1 MYKKYLNN
9 LKMNI
14 NSITK
19 QDNLKIYLILYLT
32 GLLLILISI
41 ITNKFILAYIGIG
54 LISSIICYFI
64 FQNYPKKMI
73 YVILLTGLFI
83 YLSLSML
90 WNSGFFWNSDSWRYW
105 GTSIYFI
112 ESGFLDITK
121 MDFFYSYPTIG
132 FQSLMSILFLIMGFR
147 DMFSFRIISILIT
160 IIPSLIVY
168 LLLKEESIKKA
179 NLASFLTFFGI
190 GGIYIFYLS
199 GTMTISLGLV
209 IISIL
214 LYLDHLRIS
223 YKYSHLKI
231 FILHLLSYI
240 LLLNTHLWST
250 LTYILFLFLLT
261 NVLILFSRHVYKSF
275 LFNYIFYLLLLLY
288 YLKNLGF
295 QNHTFVR
302 FLLIDK
308 LHLDIFG
315 IEPYIFLFL
324 VVIILS
330 LLVFLLVYIFR
341 NNMQKVMTIISLSLK
356 NNDHNNRLERFSY
369 IIPFLLSVFMYIIYV
384 YTPYFTT
391 KTFIEVLISHIGLII
406 FLTLIS
412 FGVLKLFNS
421 KTKDSIKIIVFSWLL
436 INAVMFII
444 GFISLNLEIKI
455 IHPWRHL
462 AYISLLAMIPVTF
475 ALFSFRKKRFTK
487 IFVIVFLVLIAIIST
502 YPNVLLKY
510 DSAEEFA
517 VLDWIKLKTH
527 PDSVIAVDGRLLGPI
542 WSISKRYST
551 FNYNIIFKEP
561 INSTAFQH
569 VLNEDVAYDK
579 NLVGTNY
586 ILWSN
591 EYIKKGAALSQGYIK
606 LNNDVVYGFENSK
619 LFDKIYST
627 KNICLFYK
635 RDNNNM

>member
-19 QDNLKIYLILYLT
+19 QNNLKICLILYLA
-32 GLLLILISI
+32 GLLLVLISI
-41 ITNKFILAYIGIG
+41 ITNKFILTYIGIG

-64 FQNYPKKMI
+64 FQNSHKKMI

-83 YLSLSML
+83 SFSLSML

-121 MDFFYSYPTIG
+121 MDFFYRYPTIG
-132 FQSLMSILFLIMGFR
+132 FQSLMSILFLIIGLR
-147 DMFSFRIISILIT
+147 DMFSFRILSILIT

-190 GGIYIFYLS
+190 GGIYLFYIS

-214 LYLDHLRIS
+214 LYLDHLIINN
-223 YKYSHLKI
+223 KYSHLKI
-231 FILHLLSYI
+231 FILHLLFFI

-250 LTYILFLFLLT
+250 LIYILFLFLLT
-261 NVLILFSRHVYKSF
+261 NILILLSHQVYKNYI
-275 LFNYIFYLLLLLY
+275 FNYIFYLLLLLN
-288 YLKNLGF
+288 YLKDLGF

-324 VVIILS
+324 AIIILS
-330 LLVFLLVYIFR
+330 LLAFLLVFIFS
-341 NNMQKVMTIISLSLK
+341 NNMQKIMTIISLWLK
-356 NNDHNNRLERFSY
+356 NNNHNNILKKFTY
-369 IIPFLLSVFMYIIYV
+369 IIPFLFSVFMYIIYV

-412 FGVLKLFNS
+412 LGVLKLFNS
-421 KTKDSIKIIVFSWLL
+421 KTKDSIKIIVFTWLL

-444 GFISLNLEIKI
+444 GFISLNLDIKI
-455 IHPWRHL
+455 IYPWRHL
-462 AYISLLAMIPVTF
+462 AYMSLLAMIPVTF
-475 ALFSFRKKRFTK
+475 ALYSFRKKRFIK
-487 IFVIVFLVLIAIIST
+487 IFVIVLLVLIAIIST

-510 DSAEEFA
+510 DSAQEFA
-517 VLDWIKLKTH
+517 VLDWIKLKTP
-527 PDSVIAVDGRLLGPI
+527 PDSVIAADGRLSGPL
-542 WSISKRYST
+542 WSISERYST
-551 FNYNIIFKEP
+551 FNYNIIFKES
-561 INSTAFQH
+561 INSTAFQR
-569 VLNEDVAYDK
+569 VLNKDVAYDK

-586 ILWSN
+586 ILWSD

-619 LFDKIYST
+619 LFDKIYCT
-627 KNICLFYK
+627 KNVYLFYK
-635 RDNNNM
+635 RDNNNI